1 MAKAK
6 RVAGIADDMETFTRH
21 QRVVAGAERKTRGS
35 TQQSSDTG
43 AGLWGWLSET
53 RVRRESRKPVPR
65 IPRRSVIIVLLYL
78 IAIAGAELVSALTDP
93 VAGTLL
99 HLVLLLSLVFHSS
112 FATDDGSRKLYIAL
126 ALAPLISIV
135 ATSLPGPE
143 QEIYSYFVIC
153 IPVLIASV
161 VVMRILGFSLSN
173 VGLCIGRNPPIQGF
187 VALTGIGF
195 GVAAYG
201 ILQPDSLI
209 DSLGLGELLPAL
221 VLFAMATAFV
231 EELCFR
237 GVIQRSATEGMG
249 AWGWVYVA
257 GLFAVL
263 HIGYLSVLDVDY
275 VSGGYLLFVMA
286 MGLFFG
292 WSVERTGSLIG
303 VTLSHSIANAGAYLV
318 IPLLV

>member
-1 MAKAK
+1 MAKVRRETSSTGHVETYAQ
-6 RVAGIADDMETFTRH
+6 RQGIAA
-21 QRVVAGAERKTRGS
+21 VAERRES
-35 TQQSSDTG
+35 VQRSSGDR

-53 RVRRESRKPVPR
+53 RVHRESREPIPR
-65 IPRRSVIIVLLYL
+65 ISRWSVAIVIGYL
-78 IAIAGAELVSALTDP
+78 AAIAGAELISALVDP

-99 HLVLLLSLVFHSS
+99 HLAVLLCLVFHSS
-112 FATDDGSRKLYIAL
+112 FADDDGSRKLYIAL

-135 ATSLPGPE
+135 ATTLPGPE
-143 QEIYSYFVIC
+143 QAIYSYFVIC
-153 IPVLIASV
+153 IPVLVGSV

-173 VGLCIGRNPPIQGF
+173 VGLCFGKNPPIQGF

-195 GVAAYG
+195 GIAEYG
-201 ILQPDSLI
+201 IVHPDPLI
-209 DSLGLGELLPAL
+209 DALTLRELLPA
-221 VLFAMATAFV
+221 VVVFAVATAFV

-237 GVIQRSATEGMG
+237 GVIQRSITEGMR

-257 GLFAVL
+257 CLFAVL
-263 HIGYLSVLDVDY
+263 HIGYLSVLDLGY

-286 MGLFFG
+286 MGLFLG

-303 VTLSHSIANAGAYLV
+303 VTFSRSVANAGAYLV

>member
-1 MAKAK
+1 MAEARQSASTKGH
-6 RVAGIADDMETFTRH
+6 VETFA
-21 QRVVAGAERKTRGS
+21 QRQGVVAVAERRGS
-35 TQQSSDTG
+35 VQRSSGDG

-53 RVRRESRKPVPR
+53 RVRRESRKPIPR
-65 IPRRSVIIVLLYL
+65 VPRRSVAIVIVYL
-78 IAIAGAELVSALTDP
+78 VAIAGAELVSALVDP

-99 HLVLLLSLVFHSS
+99 HLAVLLGLVFHSS
-112 FATDDGSRKLYIAL
+112 FADDDGSRKLYIAL

-135 ATSLPGPE
+135 ATALPGPE

-153 IPVLIASV
+153 IPVLIGSV

-173 VGLCIGRNPPIQGF
+173 VGLCVGKNPPIQGF

-195 GVAAYG
+195 GIAGYG
-201 ILQPDSLI
+201 ILHPDPLI
-209 DSLGLGELLPAL
+209 DTLTLRELLPA
-221 VLFAMATAFV
+221 VVVFAVATAFV

-275 VSGGYLLFVMA
+275 VSSGYLLFVMA
-286 MGLFFG
+286 MGLFLG
-292 WSVERTGSLIG
+292 WSVEKTGSLIG
-303 VTLSHSIANAGAYLV
+303 VTLSRSVANAGAYLV